1 MSGYRLRVLAF
12 TLLAVG
18 IMLYA
23 NHRFRMN
30 PARGRGDRSLAPDF
44 QLQTL
49 DGTRLRLSDYR
60 GKAVLLNFWATW
72 CPPCR
77 EEVPW
82 FVEFQKQYGPQGL
95 QVVGVS
101 VDNGDPKD
109 VMDFIRK
116 FGVNYPVLVGN
127 DQVADEYGGMEGLPT
142 TIYIGRDGHIT
153 RFVEGLVGHHEVEK
167 NIRQALATSGPTGT
181 EKSSPS
187 ARQSRL
193 ESQSVLQGAN

>member
-12 TLLAVG
+12 TLLIVG

-44 QLQTL
+44 QLQTV
-49 DGTRLRLSDYR
+49 DGAALRLSDYR
-60 GKAVLLNFWATW
+60 GKAVLLNFWAAW

-77 EEVPW
+77 EEIPW
-82 FVEFQKQYGPQGL
+82 FVDFQKEYGPLGL
-95 QVVGVS
+95 QVVGIS
-101 VDNGDPKD
+101 VDNGDPKE
-109 VMDFIRK
+109 VTDFIRK

-127 DQVADEYGGMEGLPT
+127 DQVAAEYRGVEGLPT

-153 RFVEGLVGHHEVEK
+153 RFVEGLVGHHEVEQ
-167 NIRQALATSGPTGT
+167 NIKQALATSATGPKQAV
-181 EKSSPS
+181 ERSSRSNALVPP
-187 ARQSRL
+187 
-193 ESQSVLQGAN
+193 QGAN